1 METFAR
7 ADTTFEMAVIDT
19 ANLNPAGDALIVG
32 EPFAASGHAAGHGS
46 PPGLLSRLLSRRSR
60 FGRSVSL

>member
-1 METFAR
+1 
-7 ADTTFEMAVIDT
+7 MAVIDT